1 MLAVRNS
8 NLTIPNITHADA
20 YLNENNAVI
29 LDMDDGY
36 VFWDKKDYTYHGVYE
51 EPAPEDICYSRWA
64 SLSATRDFSLLMEAV
79 ESEVPSDQIFGTGNK
94 QVTE

>member
-51 EPAPEDICYSRWA
+51 EPAPEDICYSRWGSFPA
-64 SLSATRDFSLLMEAV
+64 SWNFAGVMEAV
-79 ESEVPSDQIFGTGNK
+79 ESEVPSDQVFGTGNK
-94 QVTE
+94 PVTE